1 MDDRAAPGPAAT
13 EEERTA
19 WSFSLLL
26 TPDELPGSGWT
37 VVEERSWPTG
47 GLDATSETGRRALE
61 AGGITAWRRFADGQG
76 HEAWVEV
83 VPYATADDAR
93 VARVRV
99 PTYFVGV
106 APPGGTVVEELVVA
120 DRRVRGARRPV
131 DPRQDDVGTRRRA
144 PGPDGGRCGRNRAG
158 PDLHG
163 RPGRPRDVGRGA
175 PPVRRPGGEGHPGP
189 HPLTGRIRRGR
200 SGRGVR
206 RGVRKGG
213 QDGPPHVQ
221 CHPGEGGAPL
231 GGSRSP
237 MGGRG
242 RAGRA
247 PQFATAAIPAIGA
260 SSRAPPSEPSKGA
273 PPKANTP
280 PSAPTSQ

>member
-120 DRRVRGARRPV
+120 DRRVEGLDGPWIL
-131 DPRQDDVGTRRRA
+131 DKTTS
-144 PGPDGGRCGRNRAG
+144 GPDGGRRARTVAGAVGTVLVLTCMAG
-158 PDLHG
+158 PVDHG
-163 RPGRPRDVGRGA
+163 TWDEVLRLSADQVAKVTRV
-175 PPVRRPGGEGHPGP
+175 H
-189 HPLTGRIRRGR
+189 
-200 SGRGVR
+200 
-206 RGVRKGG
+206 
-213 QDGPPHVQ
+213 
-221 CHPGEGGAPL
+221 
-231 GGSRSP
+231 
-237 MGGRG
+237 
-242 RAGRA
+242 
-247 PQFATAAIPAIGA
+247 IP
-260 SSRAPPSEPSKGA
+260 
-273 PPKANTP
+273 
-280 PSAPTSQ
+280 